1 MAVENKT
8 ISELKPGRFIL
19 MDGEACKILDMQRS
33 APGKHGHAKYRVSA
47 QTLITKSKK
56 IKVFTG
62 HSSVQVPIIEKK
74 EAQVLSVFG
83 DSAQVMDVE
92 TYETFDVNIDPELG
106 KELKADDTVLY
117 WNIMGKKII
126 REVK

>member
-62 HSSVQVPIIEKK
+62 HSSVQVPIIDKK
-74 EAQVLSVFG
+74 EAQVLSVSG

-92 TYETFDVNIDPELG
+92 TYETFDVGIDPDLG

-117 WNIMGKKII
+117 WDIMGKKII